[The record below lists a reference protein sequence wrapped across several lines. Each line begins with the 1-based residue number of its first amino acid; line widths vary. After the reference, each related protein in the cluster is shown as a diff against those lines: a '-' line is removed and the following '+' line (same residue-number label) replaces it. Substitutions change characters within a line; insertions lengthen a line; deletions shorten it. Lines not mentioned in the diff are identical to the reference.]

1 MKSNVYEG
9 LFLLDTNR
17 YNRDPEGVTGVIPKV
32 IREFGGEVLV
42 SRFWDERRLAYPV
55 EGHRKG
61 TYWLTYFRL
70 PTSAMAEM
78 RSRFQITDSIL
89 RVLFVRIDDRIVD
102 QLVAH
107 ATGAVL
113 PKAEESPAPVAGRS
127 VETGDDEEDVTV
139 DAIASEDEIP
149 TDE

>member
-17 YNRDPEGVTGVIPKV
+17 YNRDPEGVAGVIPKV
-32 IREFGGEVLV
+32 IQEFGGEVLV

-55 EGHRKG
+55 KGHRKG

-70 PTSAMAEM
+70 PTSAMTEM
-78 RSRFQITDSIL
+78 RNRFQITDAIL

-107 ATGAVL
+107 ATGAVV
-113 PKAEESPAPVAGRS
+113 KAEEASPATS
-127 VETGDDEEDVTV
+127 VVEEDEEDVVV
-139 DAIASEDEIP
+139 DAIAGEDEIP
-149 TDE
+149 TADD